1 MRRILISLLLTIPL
15 SFVLLGGCRPK
26 QAAQPDLSALI
37 NSSVAATIA
46 AMPQPTAAPMPTAVP
61 SEGLAGLFCEYEYC
75 IGHPTDVPLFDAK
88 RESNAAEFSTYGAGR
103 VAGYRQ
109 DLFLLVAWV
118 GSAGAWDP
126 GGVMKVLQDEFG
138 VSPSVDYKIDLI
150 QQLNVGYQP
159 ITPPANS
166 VFTGGLSAAWRC
178 GDRDFIWMAFT
189 TTENQGP
196 ALLNDALA
204 KFRCNHP

>member
-1 MRRILISLLLTIPL
+1 MRRILILTLVGILSAVALL
-15 SFVLLGGCRPK
+15 VGCKPK
-26 QAAQPDLSALI
+26 SQPTPDLSGLI
-37 NSSVAATIA
+37 SSAVQATIA
-46 AMPQPTAAPMPTAVP
+46 AMPQPTSVPLPTAQP
-61 SEGLAGLFCEYEYC
+61 TAELSGLFCEYEFC
-75 IGHPTDVPLFDAK
+75 VGHPTDVPLFDAR

-109 DLFLLVAWV
+109 DLFLLAAWV

-126 GGVMKVLQDEFG
+126 GGMMKTVEDEFG
-138 VSPSVDYKIDLI
+138 VSPSADYKIDLI
-150 QQLNVGYQP
+150 GQQNVAYQP

-189 TTENQGP
+189 TTENQGS

-204 KFRCNHP
+204 KFRCNAP